1 MSERK
6 ILVELYVDTKQPIAE
21 VGRLTAEMQRNKVR
35 RDELLLISRKQRD
48 LTVSEKRELGQLISV
63 MKAQS
68 NALRE
73 LTNLTSGA
81 TAAGLRFRD
90 KMAEAS
96 RAGLGA
102 FGLQALGIASITTA
116 VIEGVRE
123 LAQLAAQIE
132 LVDARNKAIAGESL
146 PQLTAAAEANANAI
160 GLTRREYISL
170 AADQQLRL
178 KNLGIEGDLTAE
190 LATRTVEYAESLSD
204 FSGGELSTQEAAKLL
219 NDALTGQTRGLK
231 ELGINVKA
239 SKEQIAAMSIEL
251 QTSKGLTKEQ
261 ADAVATLELA
271 FRATEETMK
280 LFGDQTLRIDKAQD
294 AATARLNEAKE
305 ALSEGLTPALI
316 YATEAQARL
325 TNSFADF
332 ASEGGPFRKFL
343 AIITVGASEGFRASV
358 DALFGFG
365 EEAEKAAPKVEASA
379 KSTVELKARLKE
391 LLDLRA
397 AFLRQGKTEAAG
409 EGNAEIA
416 EISRILKGRKDLA
429 EANVNEVLTLTVL
442 RQKLADLK
450 KSREDHD
457 ITDTQWLKTNE
468 EAITVLTKQIA
479 TLEISTNSTEKKT
492 KKTKEL
498 TAAQKEQIELE
509 KLIAG
514 LDSGKDVLSKPQQ
527 SLAISPDKDP
537 RVEHEAIVNDLLNT
551 KYQENAKNYENAQDL
566 KLEAQE
572 ASLEASG
579 ALAGSLAGLFDQQS
593 EEFKAFAVI
602 EALIS
607 TYLGAARALADNT
620 IPNTFARIAAAS
632 AVVLTGLA
640 AVKRIQGFEEG
651 GYTDRASSNK
661 KAVGVVHANEYVVPA
676 PILKTSRGKALV
688 DELEAMRMRHPIRTE
703 IPFVSGGRTTRG
715 SALVNTPRTGVT
727 SDTIASADLA
737 RAIANMPTPIV
748 RVTDINDVQGA
759 VARTRVTASL

>member
-1 MSERK
+1 MERK
-6 ILVELYVDTKQPIAE
+6 VVVELQLANGNALVNLGKLEIETKEYQRELAKLNKEIAANGVATKQQQLRVAE
-21 VGRLTAEMQRNKVR
+21 LAISIRRN
-35 RDELLLISRKQRD
+35 Q
-48 LTVSEKRELGQLISV
+48 TVVRELKNDL
-63 MKAQS
+63 
-68 NALRE
+68 
-73 LTNLTSGA
+73 SGA

-102 FGLQALGIASITTA
+102 FGLQAFSIAAVTTA
-116 VIEGVRE
+116 TIAAVRE
-123 LAQLAAQIE
+123 LADLAATIE
-132 LVDARNKAIAGESL
+132 LVDARNKSIAGDSL
-146 PQLTAAAEANANAI
+146 PAFTAAAEANAEAI
-160 GLTRREYISL
+160 GLTRRQYVSL
-170 AADQQLRL
+170 AADQALRL
-178 KNLGIEGDLTAE
+178 KQLGIEGDIVTE
-190 LATRTVEYAESLSD
+190 LSTKTVEYAEQLSD
-204 FSGGELSTQEAAKLL
+204 FSGGQLDTEQAAKLL

-239 SKEQIAAMSIEL
+239 SKDEIDAIADSL
-251 QTSKGLTKEQ
+251 VKSKGLTKEQ
-261 ADAVATLELA
+261 ATAVATLQLA
-271 FRATEETMK
+271 FKATEDTMK
-280 LFGDQTLRIDKAQD
+280 VFGDQTLRIDEAQD
-294 AATARLNEAKE
+294 RATARINEAKE
-305 ALSEGLTPALI
+305 SLAEGLAPAFARATEAGAGLLDLFSRFAQINFGGPEGLTNVI
-316 YATEAQARL
+316 KQISTEANAE
-325 TNSFADF
+325 FKKGID
-332 ASEGGPFRKFL
+332 KFL
-343 AIITVGASEGFRASV
+343 EIASDAQIRAAQLEVARQAARVAAIAKGDAVLEAEVRRLSDLYHQLGTGIKGAAVAQSVLTTTQAQAAPTVGELR
-358 DALFGFG
+358 D
-365 EEAEKAAPKVEASA
+365 KV
-379 KSTVELKARLKE
+379 K
-391 LLDLRA
+391 
-397 AFLRQGKTEAAG
+397 
-409 EGNAEIA
+409 
-416 EISRILKGRKDLA
+416 
-429 EANVNEVLTLTVL
+429 VL
-442 RQKLADLK
+442 REEREALK
-450 KSREDHD
+450 V
-457 ITDTQWLKTNE
+457 TDEAGLKTNA
-468 EAITVLTKQIA
+468 EAIAVLEKQIA
-479 TLEISTNSTEKKT
+479 ALDGKT

-527 SLAISPDKDP
+527 SLVISPDKDP